1 MTAGAILGVVV
12 LGAIVV
18 VGAAVWR
25 RRMGALDRVRD
36 RAAVRAPGAALPV
49 SIIVP
54 ARNEAHNLPALLASL
69 RALEPAPLEIIVVD
83 DLSTDGT
90 GDIAAAAGARVIAPP
105 PLPAGWNGKPW
116 ACHAGAGAARG
127 AYLLFT
133 DADTV
138 HAPDSLGRAMAR
150 LESSRAALL
159 SVVPTHIVR
168 AVWERLQG
176 VFQLLLLVATRAGA
190 AERGGP
196 GAGREHE
203 RRFSIGQYL
212 LFRRDAYERIGGH
225 EPVKQRIAE
234 DLAFARLII
243 SAGLELALVFAPGM
257 LCVRMYPEGLG
268 AFVRGWR
275 RNFREGLT
283 AAGAGG
289 VLEMIAVI
297 GWLLGVPLAAL
308 SAVSAAVSSAV
319 PAAVPAAVIGGQ
331 VGPFALWAA
340 VYLVTVVEIGRRQ
353 RDLGAFPWWS
363 ALLYPIFA
371 GMFVLVSA
379 LAVIERLRG
388 APVIWRGRTAV
399 PGGES
404 AR

>member
-1 MTAGAILGVVV
+1 MTAGAMLDAVV

-18 VGAAVWR
+18 AGAAVWTR
-25 RRMGALDRVRD
+25 RLGALSAIRD
-36 RAAVRAPGAALPV
+36 RIAVSGTGGTLPV

-54 ARNEAHNLPALLASL
+54 ARNEAHNLPALLGSL
-69 RALEPAPLEIIVVD
+69 RALDPAPLEIIVVD
-83 DLSTDGT
+83 DHSTDGT
-90 GDIAAAAGARVIAPP
+90 GAIAAGAGARVISPP
-105 PLPAGWNGKPW
+105 ALPAGWNGKPW
-116 ACHAGAGAARG
+116 ACHTGAGAARG
-127 AYLLFT
+127 EYLLFT

-150 LESSRAALL
+150 LTGSRAAML
-159 SVVPTHIVR
+159 SVVPTHLVR

-176 VFQLLLLVATRAGA
+176 VFQLLLLIATRAGA
-190 AERGGP
+190 VERDAP

-234 DLAFARLII
+234 DLAFARLIR
-243 SAGLELALVFAPGM
+243 SAGLDLALVFAPGM
-257 LCVRMYPEGLG
+257 ICVRMYPEGLG

-283 AAGAGG
+283 AAGLGG

-308 SAVSAAVSSAV
+308 SAVPEAVIDGNLAMAVSWGV
-319 PAAVPAAVIGGQ
+319 
-331 VGPFALWAA
+331 
-340 VYLVTVVEIGRRQ
+340 VYLVTAVEIGRRQ

-363 ALLYPIFA
+363 AALYPVFT

-404 AR
+404 PR

>member
-1 MTAGAILGVVV
+1 MTASVPGAL
-12 LGAIVV
+12 LLAAIVIA
-18 VGAAVWR
+18 GAALWR
-25 RRMGALDRVRD
+25 RRMGALSRLRE
-36 RAAVRAPGAALPV
+36 RAPAFSDSASGATVSSDGSSETSPASLPV

-69 RALEPAPLEIIVVD
+69 NALAPAPLEIIVVD
-83 DLSTDGT
+83 DHSTDGT
-90 GDIAAAAGARVIAPP
+90 GAIAAVAGARVITPP

-116 ACHAGAGAARG
+116 ACHAGAGVARG

-150 LESSRAALL
+150 LARAGAGLL
-159 SVVPTHIVR
+159 SVVPTHVVR
-168 AVWERLQG
+168 AAWERLQG

-190 AERGGP
+190 AEPAP
-196 GAGREHE
+196 GARGREHE

-212 LFRRDAYERIGGH
+212 LFRRDAYERVGGH

-234 DLAFARLII
+234 DLAFARLIRA
-243 SAGLELALVFAPGM
+243 AGLDVALAFAPGM
-257 LCVRMYPEGLG
+257 LCVRMYPEGLS

-275 RNFREGLT
+275 RNFREGLR

-308 SAVSAAVSSAV
+308 GAALRAE
-319 PAAVPAAVIGGQ
+319 PALAA
-331 VGPFALWAA
+331 AWSA
-340 VYLVTVVEIGRRQ
+340 VYLVTAVEIARRQ

-363 ALLYPIFA
+363 ALVYPAFA
-371 GMFVLVSA
+371 SMFVLVSA
-379 LAVIERLRG
+379 LAVIDRLRG
-388 APVIWRGRTAV
+388 APVIWRGRPAV

-404 AR
+404 AQ